1 MNFTTDDLIELSRII
16 QPRYDAL
23 LSSSDWPRPVN
34 KSDSTLIGLA
44 DAIHFFNTSLWNE
57 EDLARRRMVSDSEI
71 AKNKRAIDQF
81 NQNRNDQ
88 IERLDDLILS
98 GFKTDFTRT
107 QGGYRSSET
116 AGSMVDRI
124 SILSLKIH
132 HMGLQS
138 IRNDV
143 DEDHRLK
150 AIDRLEKLR
159 EQREDLVDSLQT
171 ILTGMIRGTAYYKIY
186 RQFKMYNDP
195 NFNPALVSERSQ
207 TPRS

>member
-1 MNFTTDDLIELSRII
+1 MNFTTDELIEFSRNI
-16 QPRYDAL
+16 QSQYDAL
-23 LSSSDWPRPVN
+23 LSSPDWPQPVS

-57 EDLARRRMVSDSEI
+57 EDLARRTMVSDSEI
-71 AKNKRAIDQF
+71 AKNKRAIDRF

-98 GFKTDFTRT
+98 GFKTDFSRA
-107 QGGYRSSET
+107 QGRYRSSET

-132 HMGLQS
+132 HTALQLT
-138 IRNDV
+138 RNDV
-143 DEDHRLK
+143 DEDHKLK
-150 AIDRLEKLR
+150 AIGRLEKLR
-159 EQREDLVDSLQT
+159 DQRKDLLDSLQT
-171 ILTGMIRGTAYYKIY
+171 LLTGMIRGTAYYKIY

-207 TPRS
+207 TPLS

>member
-1 MNFTTDDLIELSRII
+1 MNFTADDLIEFSRSI
-16 QPRYDAL
+16 QSRYDAL
-23 LSSSDWPRPVN
+23 LSSSDWPQPVR

-57 EDLARRRMVSDSEI
+57 EDLARRTMVGDSEI

-81 NQNRNDQ
+81 NQKRNDQ

-98 GFKTDFTRT
+98 GFKTDIATL
-107 QGGYRSSET
+107 QGAYRSSET

-138 IRNDV
+138 TRNDV
-143 DEDHRLK
+143 DGDHRLK
-150 AIDRLEKLR
+150 AIDRLAKLR
-159 EQREDLVDSLQT
+159 EQREDLVESLQT
-171 ILTGMIRGTAYYKIY
+171 LLTGMIRGTAYYKIY

-207 TPRS
+207 ASGS

>member
-1 MNFTTDDLIELSRII
+1 MNFTTDDLIEFSRNI
-16 QPRYDAL
+16 QSRYDAL
-23 LSSSDWPRPVN
+23 LSSSDWPQPVS

-98 GFKTDFTRT
+98 GFKTDTAT
-107 QGGYRSSET
+107 LQGAYRSSET

-132 HMGLQS
+132 HMKLQTRRS
-138 IRNDV
+138 DV
-143 DEDHRLK
+143 DEDHRIK
-150 AIDRLEKLR
+150 AISRLEKLF
-159 EQREDLVDSLQT
+159 EQRVDLTQSLQT
-171 ILTGMIRGTAYYKIY
+171 LLTGMSKGTAYYKIY

-195 NFNPALVSERSQ
+195 NFNPALVSERAQ
-207 TPRS
+207 TSGS